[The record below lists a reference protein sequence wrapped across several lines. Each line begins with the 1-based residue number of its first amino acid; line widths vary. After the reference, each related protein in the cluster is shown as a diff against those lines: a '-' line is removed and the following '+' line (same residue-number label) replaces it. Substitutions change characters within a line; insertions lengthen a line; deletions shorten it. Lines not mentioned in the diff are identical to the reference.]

1 MRTFMACSVI
11 VLVGCAGRPPVQ
23 LQDAEVVSHV
33 TAAGAAP
40 MIALAPSGARSV
52 AWIAAP
58 DAGSD
63 GRLYVSTDGAQPSEL
78 RDSSGGIEPHGEA
91 PPKLSYGPDGTLFAL
106 YAVGRLEAGRR
117 FPFTTLRLAASH
129 DGGRTWDTPRT
140 VTGDSIPRS
149 RNFHAL
155 HAATD
160 GSIYVAWLESRG
172 DSGSRTYLTR
182 STDQGMTWSRAVR
195 VAEGE
200 SCPCCR
206 VAIATGEG
214 GRMFLAWRAVLPG
227 NVRDIV
233 VATSS
238 DYGATWSSPVRV
250 HDDGWVFEG
259 CPHAG
264 PSMVVDPAGTL
275 HIAWW
280 TGREGSSGAF
290 YANSVDSARTFRPR
304 LALGESHL
312 TMPAH
317 VQLAIDGRGTVLAA
331 WDDGRDTLPRVMLR
345 VSRDGGASF
354 SREVLVGEPGVA
366 SAFPVIALHD
376 GDFTIAW
383 SERSAESHAH
393 EEHSRPDMS
402 KPGSVMP
409 LLEVGAQ
416 RVLVRRGRI
425 N

>member
-1 MRTFMACSVI
+1 MRKSAVCLVLFTGCSTAAVR
-11 VLVGCAGRPPVQ
+11 LD
-23 LQDAEVVSHV
+23 DAEVISSV

-40 MIALAPSGARSV
+40 MIALSPSGARSV

-58 DAGSD
+58 NAGTD
-63 GRLYVSTDGAQPSEL
+63 GRLYVSTDGASPSEL
-78 RDSSGGIEPHGEA
+78 RDSSGGIEPHGES

-129 DGGRTWDTPRT
+129 DGGRTWNSPRT

-155 HAATD
+155 HAAAD
-160 GSIYVAWLESRG
+160 GSLYVAWLESRE

-182 STDQGMTWSRAVR
+182 STDQGATWSPAVR

-214 GRMFLAWRAVLPG
+214 GRMYLAWRTVLPG

-233 VATSS
+233 VATSN
-238 DYGATWSSPVRV
+238 DYGSTWRAPVRV
-250 HDDGWVFEG
+250 HNDDWVFEG

-264 PSMVVDPAGTL
+264 PSIMVDAGGTL
-275 HIAWW
+275 HVAWW

-290 YANSVDSARTFRPR
+290 YAQSVDGGQTFLPR
-304 LALGESHL
+304 VALGESHL
-312 TMPAH
+312 TMPSH
-317 VQLAIDGRGTVLAA
+317 VQLAVDGSGTVVAV
-331 WDDGRDTLPRVMLR
+331 WDDGRDSLPKVMMR

-354 SREVLVGEPGVA
+354 SRELLVGEHGVA
-366 SAFPVIALHD
+366 SAFPVIALRD
-376 GDFTIAW
+376 GNVTVAW

-402 KPGSVMP
+402 KPGAVMGLP
-409 LLEVGAQ
+409 EVGQQ
-416 RVLVRRGRI
+416 RVLLRRGRI
-425 N
+425 DN

>member
-1 MRTFMACSVI
+1 MRAFIAAIAMVVA
-11 VLVGCAGRPPVQ
+11 GCTVRPSVQ
-23 LQDAEVVSHV
+23 LGGAEVISNV

-40 MIALAPSGARSV
+40 MIALSPSGARSV

-58 DAGSD
+58 DAGTD
-63 GRLYVSTDGAQPSEL
+63 GRLYVSTDGGPPSEL
-78 RDSSGGIEPHGEA
+78 RDSSGGIEPHGES

-129 DGGRTWDTPRT
+129 DGGRTWDAPRT
-140 VTGDSIPRS
+140 VTGDSVPRS

-155 HAATD
+155 HAASD
-160 GSIYVAWLESRG
+160 GSLYVAWLESRA

-182 STDQGMTWSRAVR
+182 STDKGATWSPAVR

-214 GRMFLAWRAVLPG
+214 GRMYLAWRAVLPG

-233 VATSS
+233 VATSE
-238 DYGATWSSPVRV
+238 DHGGTWSAPVRV
-250 HDDGWVFEG
+250 HNDDWVFEG

-264 PSMVVDPAGTL
+264 PSMMVDSTGTL

-280 TGREGSSGAF
+280 TGREGASGAF
-290 YANSVDSARTFRPR
+290 YTQSVDGAKTFRR
-304 LALGESHL
+304 RVALGESSFSR
-312 TMPAH
+312 PSH
-317 VQLAIDGRGTVLAA
+317 VQLAVAGGSVIAA

-354 SREVLVGEPGVA
+354 SPELLVAEPGAA
-366 SAFPVIALHD
+366 SAFPVVALRD
-376 GDFTIAW
+376 GNVTVAW

-393 EEHSRPDMS
+393 AEHSSPDMR
-402 KPGSVMP
+402 KPGSVMR
-409 LLEVGAQ
+409 LHEVGAQ
-416 RVLVRRGRI
+416 RVLVRRGRVK
-425 N
+425 